1 MNRLFGAV
9 VIIGL
14 LIACAA
20 GYFYLNPSHLPG
32 VFRNPTAGFKV
43 LEPRSPLSNFRP
55 PQF

>member
-43 LEPRSPLSNFRP
+43 PEPRSPVSNFRP